1 MSHTQSVEL
10 TSETTPSAEMLRS
23 EMAQVRH
30 ELSEDVDDVVEN
42 AKELTDW
49 RHYVR
54 KYPFVCVGAALAVGY
69 LVVPQRIEIVSPSA
83 KQIEKLAKRDHLVVK
98 HSPNAGPASPG
109 WKSKL
114 LTFGANLLLRSAIT
128 YAGQQAGKLLGEQ
141 QAQAVEQSQGMQSQG
156 IGD

>member
-1 MSHTQSVEL
+1 MSTTQQSIPSVEAA
-10 TSETTPSAEMLRS
+10 TSAEALRS

-42 AKELTDW
+42 AKELADW

-83 KQIEKLAKRDHLVVK
+83 SQLEKLAQRDHLVVK
-98 HSPNAGPASPG
+98 PSPSAGPASPG

-114 LTFGANLLLRSAIT
+114 LSFGANLLLRSAMT
-128 YAGQQAGKLLGEQ
+128 YAGQQAGRILGEQ
-141 QAQAVEQSQGMQSQG
+141 QAHGTQQAQGSTE
-156 IGD
+156 